1 MKERRGGLGAGERTT
16 SFRTS
21 PPPLF
26 FMACCRLIEGPAA
39 TVKGVGVG
47 LGLEVK
53 T

>member
-1 MKERRGGLGAGERTT
+1 MWGQGERVR

-26 FMACCRLIEGPAA
+26 FVGRRRLIEGPAA
-39 TVKGVGVG
+39 NVKGVGVE